1 VADNRQ
7 DSARFAWQL
16 EPQIQIDLECLSGHR
31 KQIMSQGN
39 GRMKSGLP
47 AGNCGLAKRICI
59 EFSEILEN
67 TVRFR
72 ILENILEKKEFF
84 F

>member
-39 GRMKSGLP
+39 GRMKSGLS
-47 AGNCGLAKRICI
+47 AGNCGLAKSWPTNHMQRQWKMPKMP
-59 EFSEILEN
+59 
-67 TVRFR
+67 
-72 ILENILEKKEFF
+72 KKKWGFWGGG
-84 F
+84 